1 VSLSF
6 AEIDAPLVS
15 TEVPVSSAAPQG
27 GMSPEVRLM
36 HLRVQKPS
44 KIPTVLENGR
54 IVVSTVES
62 YDVNSKSVSPCSF
75 TARHN
80 LLNLLGA
87 MGLPNPSWMPQGDAH
102 DLIRFGRFKR
112 TLTSFTDKK
121 ALIEALNERR
131 DQHVETV
138 FDVYRFVTKRSYAL
152 QAHRVAVFLGDD
164 EQWYILDPID
174 GKKTREPQL
183 FTEYLA
189 NDAEAEWLVRLP
201 GYSMIQL
208 VNDDEFNT
216 ALPYLSPE
224 VRVFFHANYFD
235 VPQVVSS
242 SIFPENTL

>member
-1 VSLSF
+1 MP
-6 AEIDAPLVS
+6 AESGTAS
-15 TEVPVSSAAPQG
+15 ESSG

-80 LLNLLGA
+80 LLNLIGA
-87 MGLPNPSWMPQGDAH
+87 MGLPNPAWMPQGDAH
-102 DLIRFGRFKR
+102 DLIRFGRFNR
-112 TLTSFTDKK
+112 TLTSFTDKN
-121 ALIEALNERR
+121 ALIEALNQRR

-138 FDVYRFVTKRSYAL
+138 FDVYRFVSKRSYAL

-189 NDAEAEWLVRLP
+189 HDVEAEWLVRLP
-201 GYSMIQL
+201 GYSMINL
-208 VNDDEFNT
+208 VNEDDFYT
-216 ALPYLSPE
+216 ALPYFSPE
-224 VRVFFHANYFD
+224 LQLFFHSTYFE
-235 VPQVVSS
+235 VPQVIVSS
-242 SIFPENTL
+242 IDPVFGTTL